1 MYMRTFTFRKE
12 ERLSSKILLDKLFSE
27 GKSLFSYPFKFIF
40 LKIEQDD
47 VPDIRVVF
55 SVPKRNFK
63 QAVKRNL
70 IRRRIKEAYR
80 LNKQTFANDIAGNK
94 LIVFVIYAEKAI
106 LEYKQIETGLIK
118 GFKKVILKTN

>member
-1 MYMRTFTFRKE
+1 MKTFTFRKA

-40 LKIEQDD
+40 LNMEMDD

-55 SVPKRNFK
+55 SVPKKNFK

-70 IRRRIKEAYR
+70 IRRRMKEAYR
-80 LNKQTFANDIAGNK
+80 LNKHMFTDNIEETK
-94 LIVFVIYAEKAI
+94 LIVMVIYIEKAI
-106 LEYKQIETGLIK
+106 LDYKHIETGLIK
-118 GFKKVILKTN
+118 GFKKVILKN

>member
-1 MYMRTFTFRKE
+1 MKTFTFRKA

-40 LKIEQDD
+40 IKTEQDD

-80 LNKQTFANDIAGNK
+80 LNKPSFTDTIDGNK
-94 LIVFVIYAEKAI
+94 LIVMVIYTEKEI
-106 LEYKQIETGLIK
+106 LDYKQIETGLIK
-118 GFKKVILKTN
+118 GFKKVILKNN

>member
-1 MYMRTFTFRKE
+1 MRTFTFRKE

-40 LKIEQDD
+40 LKIELDD

>member
-1 MYMRTFTFRKE
+1 MYMKTFTFRKA

-40 LKIEQDD
+40 LNMEMDD

-55 SVPKRNFK
+55 SVPKKNFK

-70 IRRRIKEAYR
+70 IRRRMKEAYR
-80 LNKQTFANDIAGNK
+80 LNKLTFANDFSGNK

-118 GFKKVILKTN
+118 GFKKVLLKSN